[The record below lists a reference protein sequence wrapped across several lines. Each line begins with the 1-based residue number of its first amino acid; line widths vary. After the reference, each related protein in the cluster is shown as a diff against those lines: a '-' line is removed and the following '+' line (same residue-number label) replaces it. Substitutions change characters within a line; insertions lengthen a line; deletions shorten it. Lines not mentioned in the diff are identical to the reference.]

1 MSRREG
7 RRRRSSSALPA
18 AIYTLVMLMV
28 LAGLWVVFAQVRFG
42 ESATYSAEFTDV
54 SGLKSGQT
62 VRVHGVEVGRVDS
75 VEFVPTVSA
84 SASSSDLDSGS
95 DSGAGSSSDIGVSTG
110 APTVTVAFSVGEGY
124 QPTDTTGATVRFLNL
139 VGDRYLELTDGTAQA
154 GDASAT
160 ESNAAPAAPGT
171 PLPEGAT
178 IGLDRTTSALDL
190 DALVGS
196 FQPLFQVLEPGQV
209 NRLSGE
215 LLAVLQG
222 QQDDVGAIVRAIG
235 EVTGHLADRDRVIGS
250 VITHLG
256 QTLDTL
262 ERQQPALEQ
271 SLVHARE
278 LTSALAADADTV
290 ASATGHLN
298 GTAAELAA
306 LAEDVRPS
314 LRADM
319 DGVDAVS
326 RQLDSRRDTITQLL
340 TEMPDTYKQL
350 TRLGAYGGFFNY
362 YLCGLQIRVSD
373 LHGGS
378 TTSPLFSQQGGRCA
392 PR

>member
-1 MSRREG
+1 MSPREARAGVHRAPRRH
-7 RRRRSSSALPA
+7 RRRSGSTIPA
-18 AIYTLVMLMV
+18 AIYTLVMLLV

-54 SGLKSGQT
+54 SGLEPGET

-75 VEFVPTVSA
+75 VEFAAP
-84 SASSSDLDSGS
+84 
-95 DSGAGSSSDIGVSTG
+95 GAATAG
-110 APTVTVAFSVGEGY
+110 AEAGGGGDAPSVTVRFSVHEDY
-124 QPTDTTGATVRFLNL
+124 RPRAATGATVRYLNL
-139 VGDRYLELTDGTAQA
+139 VGDRYLELVDDPGPSDG
-154 GDASAT
+154 AT
-160 ESNAAPAAPGT
+160 AAPAGDPT
-171 PLPEGAT
+171 LPEGAT
-178 IGLDRTTSALDL
+178 IGLDRTTPALDL

-215 LLAVLQG
+215 LIAVLQG

-256 QTLDTL
+256 RVLDTL

-278 LTSALAADADTV
+278 LTSALAADSETV
-290 ASATGHLN
+290 ASATRNLDD
-298 GTAAELAA
+298 TAAELAV
-306 LAEDVRPS
+306 LAEDIRPP

-319 DGVDAVS
+319 DGVDAVA
-326 RQLDSRRDTITQLL
+326 RQVDSRRDTLTQLL
-340 TEMPDTYKQL
+340 TELPDTYKSL

-373 LHGGS
+373 LQGGS
-378 TTSPLFSQQGGRCA
+378 TTSPLFTQHGGRCA
-392 PR
+392 PA

>member
-1 MSRREG
+1 MSRHGVRS
-7 RRRRSSSALPA
+7 RRRGSTLPA
-18 AIYTLVMLMV
+18 AIYTVVMLLV

-42 ESATYSAEFTDV
+42 ESAGYAAEFTDV
-54 SGLKSGQT
+54 SGLEPGQT
-62 VRVHGVEVGRVDS
+62 VRVHGVEVGRVDA
-75 VEFVPTVSA
+75 VEFVPA
-84 SASSSDLDSGS
+84 
-95 DSGAGSSSDIGVSTG
+95 TG
-110 APTVTVAFSVGEGY
+110 APTVRVEFSVQGDY
-124 QPTDTTGATVRFLNL
+124 RPTETTGATVRFLNL
-139 VGDRYLELTDGTAQA
+139 VGDRYLELTDEPRGA
-154 GDASAT
+154 GGLPGDPQGAGARSAPD
-160 ESNAAPAAPGT
+160 SSAT

-178 IGLDRTTSALDL
+178 LGLDRTSPALDL

-222 QQDDVGAIVRAIG
+222 QQDDVEVLVRSIG

-262 ERQQPALEQ
+262 EQQQPALEQ

-290 ASATGHLN
+290 ASATRNLDS
-298 GTAAELAA
+298 TAGELAV
-306 LAEDVRPS
+306 LAADVRPS

-319 DGVDAVS
+319 DGVDAVA
-326 RQLDSRRDTITQLL
+326 RQLDSRRATLTQLL
-340 TEMPDTYKQL
+340 TELPTAYKSL

-362 YLCGLQIRVSD
+362 YLCGLQVRVSD
-373 LHGGS
+373 LQGGS
-378 TTSPLFSQQGGRCA
+378 TTSPLFTQQGGRCA
-392 PR
+392 PA

>member
-7 RRRRSSSALPA
+7 PRRRSTSTVPA
-18 AIYTLVMLMV
+18 AIYTVVMLLV

-42 ESATYSAEFTDV
+42 ESATYSAQFTDV
-54 SGLKSGQT
+54 SGLTSGET
-62 VRVHGVEVGRVDS
+62 VRVHGVEVGRVDE
-75 VEFVPTVSA
+75 VEFMNTE
-84 SASSSDLDSGS
+84 SSSSRP
-95 DSGAGSSSDIGVSTG
+95 SSS
-110 APTVTVAFSVGEGY
+110 APTVTVTFSLHNDY
-124 QPTDTTGATVRFLNL
+124 RPTDTTGATVRYLNL
-139 VGDRYLELTDGTAQA
+139 VGDRYLELTDGPAQSADEGTTADD
-154 GDASAT
+154 GAT
-160 ESNAAPAAPGT
+160 APRAVPVGLGS
-171 PLPEGAT
+171 PMPEGAT
-178 IGLDRTTSALDL
+178 IGVDRTTPALDL

-196 FQPLFQVLEPGQV
+196 FQPLFQVFEPGQV

-250 VITHLG
+250 VISHLG
-256 QTLDTL
+256 ETLDTL
-262 ERQQPALEQ
+262 EQQQPALEQ
-271 SLVHARE
+271 SLVHARD
-278 LTSALAADADTV
+278 LTAALAADADTV
-290 ASATGHLN
+290 ASATHHLN
-298 GTAAELAA
+298 GTSAELAA
-306 LAEDVRPS
+306 LTEDVRPS

-319 DGVDAVS
+319 DGVEAVS
-326 RQLDSRRDTITQLL
+326 RQLDSRRATITQLL

-378 TTSPLFSQQGGRCA
+378 TTSPLFTQQGGRCA
-392 PR
+392 PK

>member
-1 MSRREG
+1 MSRHG
-7 RRRRSSSALPA
+7 AQRRRSSATLPA
-18 AIYTLVMLMV
+18 AIYTLVMLLV

-42 ESATYSAEFTDV
+42 GSASFAAEFTDV
-54 SGLKSGQT
+54 SGLEAGQT
-62 VRVHGVEVGRVDS
+62 VRVYGVEVGRVES
-75 VEFVPTVSA
+75 VEFA
-84 SASSSDLDSGS
+84 RD
-95 DSGAGSSSDIGVSTG
+95 GSSGGSATG
-110 APTVTVAFSVGEGY
+110 APTVTVEFSVHDDY
-124 QPTDTTGATVRFLNL
+124 RPSDTTGATVRFLNL
-139 VGDRYLELTDGTAQA
+139 VGDRYLELED
-154 GDASAT
+154 
-160 ESNAAPAAPGT
+160 APGA

-178 IGLDRTTSALDL
+178 IGLDRTTPALDL

-215 LLAVLQG
+215 LLSVLQG
-222 QQDDVGAIVRAIG
+222 QQDDVGVIVRSIG

-256 QTLDTL
+256 QTLDSL
-262 ERQQPALEQ
+262 EQQQPALEQ

-290 ASATGHLN
+290 ASATRNLDN
-298 GTAAELAA
+298 TAEELAV
-306 LAEDVRPS
+306 LAADVRPS

-319 DGVDAVS
+319 DGVDAVA
-326 RQLDSRRDTITQLL
+326 RQLDSRRATLTQLL
-340 TEMPDTYKQL
+340 TELPTAYKSL

-373 LHGGS
+373 LQGGS
-378 TTSPLFSQQGGRCA
+378 TTSPLFTQQGGRCA
-392 PR
+392 PA